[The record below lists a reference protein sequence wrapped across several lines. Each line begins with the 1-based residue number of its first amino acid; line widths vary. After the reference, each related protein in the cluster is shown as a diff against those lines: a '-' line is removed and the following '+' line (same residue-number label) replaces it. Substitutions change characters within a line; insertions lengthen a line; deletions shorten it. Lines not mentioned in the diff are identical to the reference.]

1 MAASGIGS
9 AVCSSATNKKL
20 KSMGIHTIGDLA
32 ETDER
37 FLNRRL
43 GKMGNILWAFANGYD
58 DSPVKLENTS
68 APIKSVGNSTTTPRD
83 METDEDVKIVI
94 YILAESVAARLV
106 TLVLADVRSVICS
119 VSTENSEALTRT
131 AY

>member
-1 MAASGIGS
+1 
-9 AVCSSATNKKL
+9 
-20 KSMGIHTIGDLA
+20 MGIHTIGDLA

-94 YILAESVAARLV
+94 YILAESVAARLRENGFRCRTV
-106 TLVLADVRSVICS
+106 EISVRDKDLFHFQ
-119 VSTENSEALTRT
+119 NR
-131 AY
+131 